1 MSKLPIDGVLAELL
15 AASRSRTTI
24 ILTADP
30 GAGKTTRVP
39 LAFLDEAWLGDHK
52 ILMLEPR
59 RLAAQRAASYMAQ
72 LLGEKVGG
80 TVGYRIRGEHKVGK
94 RTRIEVV
101 TEGILTRLLQSDASL
116 PEVGMVI
123 FDEFHERS
131 IHADLGL
138 ALTLN
143 AQEHLRTDLRILVM
157 SATLDRLALASMLGD
172 AALIKSEGRS
182 FPVETHYAQQVPAG
196 HIEPRVVSAIQRAFR
211 DQAGDILVFLPGQ
224 REIRRVEALLRD
236 LITSSDADEPSP
248 STIQRAAVHT
258 LFGDAPAERQQAAL
272 IPDPA
277 GRRKIILATSIA
289 ETSLTIDGVRVVIDA
304 GLARAPRFEPRRG
317 MSGLV
322 TSPVSRAS
330 ADQRRGRAGRQQP
343 GACYRLWTEHQ
354 HAELQSFSP
363 PEILAADLAP
373 LALELARWGTP
384 HGEGLHFLDPPPVA
398 HLAQARGLLTMLG
411 ALGTDGTLTRHGRE
425 LADLPLHPRFA
436 HMLLVGKSMGC
447 GALACDV
454 AAILEERDLLRGK
467 NDADIDLHS
476 RWYALRKSSGGGGDY
491 ARVRAQAER
500 LRELIDVQDDA
511 GRDDRLGVLLALAYP
526 ERVAKR
532 RDTDGSRYQLVG
544 GAGAVLPKGTRLAR
558 EAFLAIGDVDGVG
571 AEARIFLAE
580 PISEEDVRKIF
591 SDRLVTE
598 EEVRWDDRQECVVA
612 RQLTCLGGISIS
624 EQHFARRDGQT
635 LSAMISGIQLMGLEA
650 LPWNDSATSLR
661 TRSEWLR
668 NKEIVPIGW
677 PMLDDDHLRA
687 TLDEWLAPHLDGI
700 TRRSH
705 LARLDMTMIISSLF
719 TYEQLRQIDRLAPT
733 HLVVP
738 TGSHIAVEYAVG
750 SEPVLAVRLQEM
762 FGQLETPR
770 VADGK
775 VSVVLHLL
783 SPARRPL
790 AVTQDLPSFWKNAYH
805 EVRKDMRGRY
815 PRHYWPENPQEAEP
829 TRKTKR
835 GMERDKK

>member
-1 MSKLPIDGVLAELL
+1 MSNLPIEEVLTELL
-15 AASRSRTTI
+15 TAARSRTRI

-39 LAFLDEAWLGDHK
+39 IAFLDESWLGDQK

-59 RLAAQRAASYMAQ
+59 RLAAQRAANYMAH
-72 LLGEKVGG
+72 LLGEKVGE
-80 TVGYRIRGEHKVGK
+80 TVGYRIRGEHRIGK
-94 RTRIEVV
+94 RTRLEVV

-116 PEVGMVI
+116 PGVGMVI

-143 AQEHLRTDLRILVM
+143 AQEHLRPDLRVLVM
-157 SATLDRLALASMLGD
+157 SATLETESLSSMLGD
-172 AALIKSEGRS
+172 AVLIKSAGRA
-182 FPVETHYAQQVPAG
+182 FPVETHYAVQAPTG
-196 HIEPRVVSAIQRAFR
+196 HLEPGVVSTIQRAYR
-211 DQAGDILVFLPGQ
+211 DEAGDILVFLPGQ
-224 REIRRVEALLRD
+224 REIRRVESLLSEIMNFSDDESSSSIRHAAL
-236 LITSSDADEPSP
+236 
-248 STIQRAAVHT
+248 HT
-258 LFGDAPAERQQAAL
+258 LFGDAPPERQQAAL
-272 IPDPA
+272 MPGEG

-304 GLARAPRFEPRRG
+304 GLTRSSRFDPRRG

-330 ADQRRGRAGRQQP
+330 ADQRRGRAGRQQA
-343 GACYRLWTEHQ
+343 GACYRLWTERQ
-354 HAELQSFSP
+354 HAELLSFSP

-384 HGEGLHFLDPPPVA
+384 HGEGLRFLDPPPVA
-398 HLAQARGLLTMLG
+398 HLAQARGLLTMLN
-411 ALGTDGTLTRHGRE
+411 ALTPEGTLTPHGHE
-425 LADLPLHPRFA
+425 MADLPVHPRFA
-436 HMLLVGKSMGC
+436 HMLLAGKKLGY

-454 AAILEERDLLRGK
+454 VAMLEERDLLRGK
-467 NDADIDLHS
+467 NDSDIDLHS
-476 RWYALRKSSGGGGDY
+476 RWYALRKGPASGGDY
-491 ARVRAQAER
+491 ARVRSQSAR
-500 LRELIDVQDDA
+500 LRESIGVRDDA
-511 GRDDRLGVLLALAYP
+511 GGDDRLGVLLALAYP

-532 RDTDGSRYQLVG
+532 RDADGSRYQMVG
-544 GAGAVLPKGTRLAR
+544 GAGAVLPKDTRLAR
-558 EAFLAIGDVDGVG
+558 EKYLAVGDVDGVG
-571 AEARIFLAE
+571 AEAKIFLAE
-580 PISEEDVRKIF
+580 PIAEEDVRKVF
-591 SDRLVTE
+591 ADHLVIE
-598 EEVRWDDRQECVVA
+598 EEVRWDERQESVVA
-612 RQLTCLGGISIS
+612 RQLTRLGEILIS
-624 EQHFARRDGQT
+624 EQPLTNQGEET
-635 LSAMISGIQLMGLEA
+635 LRAMVSGIRMMGLDV
-650 LPWNDSATSLR
+650 LPWNNTAISMR

-668 NKEIVPIGW
+668 NQNIVATDW
-677 PMLDDDHLRA
+677 PALSNDHLLS
-687 TLDEWLAPHLDGI
+687 TLDEWLAPYLDGV

-705 LARLDMTMIISSLF
+705 LARLDMTSILNSLF

-738 TGSHIAVEYAVG
+738 TGSHIAVEYTVG
-750 SEPVLAVRLQEM
+750 SQPILAVRLQEM
-762 FGQLETPR
+762 FGQVETPR

-775 VSVVLHLL
+775 VSVLLHLL

-805 EVRKDMRGRY
+805 DVRKDMRGRY